1 VYERWIRTVLRFRI
15 AVVLA
20 WLAVAG
26 AGIYAATSL
35 PPLLSNS
42 FAVPGTDSD
51 RARLILQHRYGE
63 RPEGTFT
70 VVFQVKR
77 PSDRGLRRELRRR
90 LLGVSAVVPGGQV
103 GPLRAGGGVLYADI
117 GSTLDLRRAKAY
129 TDDLRAELW
138 TRSGPPVLVTGQPAI
153 QHDLDPV
160 IASDLHRA
168 EAIAVPV
175 ALLILFLT
183 LGISWAVAVPFL
195 FAAGTITGSLL
206 VVYGLAHEVSM
217 VTWVTSLVELI
228 GLGLAID
235 YSLLIVL
242 RLREELE
249 SAGDAQ
255 AAVVR
260 AMSTAGRAIVFS
272 GLAVAAGLALLLFMP
287 VPFIRSMGVAGL
299 VIPLV
304 SIVAALTL
312 QPALL
317 SLFGRR
323 GLRRLEVGVR
333 LPTFPWGRLG
343 AWVVRRRVIVLVL
356 SCAVLVGAALPA
368 FALGLTPGSISG
380 IPHSLESVRGFDLLR
395 KRVAAGAVTPTEVVI
410 DAGSRAATHTAANR
424 LVGALFHD
432 PEVLLV
438 AGGPS
443 MPYVDPSGRY
453 SRVFAINRH
462 VYSAAPTRRFVDRL
476 RETIVPALELP
487 PGARTYAGGIP
498 AQGVDFL
505 DRAYGAF
512 PWLSV
517 AVLLVTFLILLR
529 AFRSIVLPLKA
540 VVLNVLTVAA
550 VYGLLEVVFG
560 EVDGW
565 VPIFLFATLFGL
577 SMDYE
582 VFLVSRVREFWLDTG
597 DNKLAVTRGVERTGR
612 VITAAAAIMAVAF
625 SGFVFG
631 RVEAL
636 RQFGLGLVLAVVIDA
651 TIVRTFLAP
660 AFMAV
665 VDRYNWWL
673 PHRKRGPEAPPPSE
687 IVA

>member
-1 VYERWIRTVLRFRI
+1 MVLRFRI

-20 WLAVAG
+20 WLAVVAG
-26 AGIYAATSL
+26 GVYATDNLA
-35 PPLLSNS
+35 PLLSNS

-51 RARLILQHRYGE
+51 RARLILQHAYGE

-70 VVFQVKR
+70 VVFRVRHPTARTR
-77 PSDRGLRRELRRR
+77 PELRRR
-90 LLGVSAVVPGGQV
+90 LLLAAAVVPGAHV
-103 GPLRAGGGVLYADI
+103 GALRPGGGVLYADVE
-117 GSTLDLRRAKAY
+117 TAMDLRRAKRY
-129 TDDLRAELW
+129 TDDLRAELHAP
-138 TRSGPPVLVTGQPAI
+138 GEPAALVTGQPAI

-160 IASDLHRA
+160 LGSDLRRA
-168 EAIAVPV
+168 EEIAVPV

-183 LGISWAVAVPFL
+183 LGVSWAVAIPFV
-195 FAAGTITGSLL
+195 FAACTITGTLL
-206 VVYGLAHEVSM
+206 VVYGLAHEISM
-217 VTWVTSLVELI
+217 VTWVTSLVELL

-249 SAGDAQ
+249 SARDADT
-255 AAVVR
+255 AVVR

-272 GLAVAAGLALLLFMP
+272 GLAVAAGLALLLLMP

-299 VIPLV
+299 LIPLV
-304 SIVAALTL
+304 SIAAALTL

-323 GLRRLEVGVR
+323 GLQRLHTGVR
-333 LPTFPWGRLG
+333 GPTFPWMRL
-343 AWVVRRRVIVLVL
+343 ARWVVRRRV
-356 SCAVLVGAALPA
+356 AVLAVSTAALVAAAVPA
-368 FALGLTPGSISG
+368 LSLRLTPGSISG
-380 IPHSLESVRGFDLLR
+380 IPHSLESVRGFDLLSR
-395 KRVAAGAVTPTEVVI
+395 RVAAGAVTPTEVVI
-410 DAGSRAATHTAANR
+410 DAGNRRRTRAAADR
-424 LVGALFHD
+424 LADSLFHD
-432 PEVLLV
+432 GEVLLV
-438 AGGPS
+438 ASGPS
-443 MPYVDPSGRY
+443 GPYVDASGRY
-453 SRVFAINRH
+453 SRVFAVNRH
-462 VYSAAPTRRFVDRL
+462 VYGARQTRRFVKRL
-476 RETIVPALELP
+476 RDETIPALRLP
-487 PGARTYAGGIP
+487 PGARVYVGGIP

-505 DRAYGAF
+505 DRAYSAF
-512 PWLSV
+512 PFLAL
-517 AVLLVTFLILLR
+517 AVLAVTFLILLR
-529 AFRSIVLPLKA
+529 AFRSLVLPLKA

-550 VYGLLEVVFG
+550 VYGLLTLVFD

-597 DNKLAVTRGVERTGR
+597 DNKEAVVRGVERTGR
-612 VITAAAAIMAVAF
+612 VITTAAAIMAVAF

-636 RQFGLGLVLAVVIDA
+636 QQFGLGLVLAVLLDA
-651 TIVRTFLAP
+651 TIVRMFLAP
-660 AFMAV
+660 SFMAV

>member
-1 VYERWIRTVLRFRI
+1 MYERWIRTVLRFRI
-15 AVVLA
+15 AVVLV
-20 WLAVAG
+20 WVAVAG
-26 AGIYAATSL
+26 AGVYATTNL

-42 FAVPGTDSD
+42 FSVPGTDSD
-51 RARLILQHRYGE
+51 RARLILQGSYGD

-70 VVFQVKR
+70 VVFRVHR
-77 PSDRGLRRELRRR
+77 LGRTARAELRRR
-90 LLGVSAVVPGGQV
+90 LLVAAVAVPGAHV
-103 GPLRAGGGVLYADI
+103 GPLRAGGGVLYADVAT
-117 GSTLDLRRAKAY
+117 TLDLKDAKRY
-129 TDDLRAELW
+129 TDDLRNELH
-138 TRSGPPVLVTGQPAI
+138 TAAGPQALVTGQPAI

-160 IASDLHRA
+160 LASDLHRA
-168 EAIAVPV
+168 EEIAVPV
-175 ALLILFLT
+175 ALLILFLA
-183 LGISWAVAVPFL
+183 LGISWAVAIPFL
-195 FAAGTITGSLL
+195 FAASTISGTLL
-206 VVYGLAHEVSM
+206 LVYGLAQEISM

-242 RLREELE
+242 RAREELE
-249 SAGDAQ
+249 FARDTD

-287 VPFIRSMGVAGL
+287 VPFIRSMGIAGL
-299 VIPLV
+299 LIPLV
-304 SIVAALTL
+304 SIAAALTL

-323 GLRRLEVGVR
+323 GLRRAELG
-333 LPTFPWGRLG
+333 PPFPAFPWRRL
-343 AWVVRRRVIVLVL
+343 ASWVVRRRVPVLVL
-356 SCAVLVGAALPA
+356 SAAVLVGAAIPA
-368 FALGLTPGSISG
+368 LSLRLTPGSISG

-395 KRVAAGAVTPTEVVI
+395 ERVAAGAVTPTEVVI
-410 DAGSRAATHTAANR
+410 DAGSRVETRAAARR
-424 LVGALFHD
+424 LGDALFHD

-438 AGGPS
+438 ASGPS
-443 MPYVDPSGRY
+443 SPYVDRSGRY

-462 VYSAAPTRRFVDRL
+462 EYGERPTRRFVERL
-476 RETIVPALELP
+476 RESVVPALQLP
-487 PGARTYAGGIP
+487 PDARVYVGGIP

-505 DRAYGAF
+505 DRSYGAL
-512 PWLSV
+512 PWLV
-517 AVLLVTFLILLR
+517 LAVLSVTFLILLR

-550 VYGLLEVVFG
+550 VYGLLAVVFG
-560 EVDGW
+560 RVDGW

-582 VFLVSRVREFWLDTG
+582 VFLVSRVRESWLETG
-597 DNKLAVTRGVERTGR
+597 DNKLAVARGLERTGR
-612 VITAAAAIMAVAF
+612 VITTAAAIMAVAF

-660 AFMAV
+660 SFMAV
-665 VDRYNWWL
+665 IDRYNWWL

-687 IVA
+687 IAA